1 MKIGLLEVK
10 TISEVEFV
18 FCGFEVGMLE
28 VGALGF
34 GTLYAGNLSSTCVRS
49 FSFPYFFF
57 FFFSFFSFIQQQDR
71 NISNIVSMIQR
82 SLVSYLYLDHC
93 SVSEQQYI
101 VETHCIVL

>member
-28 VGALGF
+28 VGASGV
-34 GTLYAGNLSSTCVRS
+34 GTLYDGNLSSTCVRS

-57 FFFSFFSFIQQQDR
+57 FFFSFIQQQDR
-71 NISNIVSMIQR
+71 NISNIVSLIQL
-82 SLVSYLYLDHC
+82 SLVFYLYMVDC
-93 SVSEQQYI
+93 SVLE
-101 VETHCIVL
+101 

>member
-28 VGALGF
+28 VGASGV
-34 GTLYAGNLSSTCVRS
+34 GTLYAGNLSSICAWS

-57 FFFSFFSFIQQQDR
+57 FFFSFFSFIQQQDI
-71 NISNIVSMIQR
+71 NISNIVSLIQL
-82 SLVSYLYLDHC
+82 SLVFYLYMDHC
-93 SVSEQQYI
+93 SVLE
-101 VETHCIVL
+101 

>member
-28 VGALGF
+28 VGASGDV
-34 GTLYAGNLSSTCVRS
+34 TLYDGHISFTCIWS

-57 FFFSFFSFIQQQDR
+57 FFFSFIQQQDR
-71 NISNIVSMIQR
+71 NISNIVSLIQL
-82 SLVSYLYLDHC
+82 SLVFYLYVNHC
-93 SVSEQQYI
+93 SDLE
-101 VETHCIVL
+101 